1 VGHYAD
7 EVHDTVNDEIICIAV
22 FSDTGQSVAKK
33 KAVEASIKRPIGI
46 RVVSVGRVQ
55 EFPRERINVRVSQ
68 QRRITYRRSHFT
80 SFAHPELSMY

>member
-22 FSDTGQSVAKK
+22 FSDTGQSVATK
-33 KAVEASIKRPIGI
+33 KAVEASIERPIGI

-55 EFPRERINVRVSQ
+55 ELPRERINVRVSQ
-68 QRRITYRRSHFT
+68 QRRITYRRSYFT
-80 SFAHPELSMY
+80 SFAHPEPSMH